1 MNTMKAARI
10 HAYGA
15 ADELHYEDAPRP
27 APAAGEVLV
36 KVMAAGIN
44 PVDWKT
50 RSGKGVAGRAGNP
63 LPLIVGWDISGVVES
78 VGEGATAFKP
88 GDEVFGMARFPQ
100 IGSAYAQYVAAPESD
115 LARKPAN
122 IDHVQAAAIPLAALT
137 AWQGLFELANVQPGQ
152 RVLVTG
158 ATGGVGH
165 LAVQLAKWK
174 GAYVIGTASTE
185 GLEFARSFGPDE
197 VIDYT
202 NGPLEASISQPVDL
216 VFNSVSPDT
225 ATQALAV
232 LKEGGHLV
240 TIAGTPDE
248 AAAAAKSVTVSPF
261 LVHTSGEQM
270 QQIADLMANG
280 SLRVAIHQVLPLS
293 KAAEAHR
300 IGEAGH
306 LRGKLVLAVEH
317 DA

>member
-1 MNTMKAARI
+1 MTTMKAARI

-15 ADELHYEDAPRP
+15 ADALRYEDAPRP
-27 APAAGEVLV
+27 IPAAGDVLV
-36 KVMAAGIN
+36 KVLAAGIN

-63 LPLIVGWDISGVVES
+63 LPLIVGWDISGVVEAAGES
-78 VGEGATAFKP
+78 VTTFKP

-115 LARKPAN
+115 LVLKPPHV
-122 IDHVQAAAIPLAALT
+122 DHVQAAAIPLAALT
-137 AWQGLFELANVQPGQ
+137 AWQGLFDLGNVQAGQ

-174 GAYVIGTASTE
+174 GATVIGTASTD
-185 GLEFARSFGPDE
+185 GLEFARSFGPDA

-202 NGPLEASISQPVDL
+202 NGPLEQAISQPVDVVL
-216 VFNSVSPDT
+216 NCVSPTT
-225 ATQALAV
+225 ATEALAV
-232 LKEGGHLV
+232 LKPGGHLV

-248 AAAAAKSVTVSPF
+248 AAAAAKGITVSPF
-261 LVHTSGEQM
+261 LVHTSGHQM
-270 QQIADLMANG
+270 GQLAELMATG
-280 SLRVAIHQVLPLS
+280 TLRSAIHQVLPLS
-293 KAAEAHR
+293 EAAEAHR

-317 DA
+317 